1 MLKVTTSSLIE
12 NLRRSRITR
21 LAYMEYEIIT
31 AHVSRCFTF
40 LARLN
45 PLVSRCRIA
54 KIYFPVNNLFR
65 VRWFT
70 LLDKSFVCV
79 RM

>member
-40 LARLN
+40 LLA
-45 PLVSRCRIA
+45 
-54 KIYFPVNNLFR
+54 
-65 VRWFT
+65 T
-70 LLDKSFVCV
+70 
-79 RM
+79 